1 MVRALRVFAMVWTVL
16 AGLLLVLA
24 TMGILAHA
32 PGAWGAASATLFA
45 WLRLFTIQVNPAILV
60 LFLPAVAAFLW
71 AAWRARDRT
80 ATLELNQE
88 QLATLVRGLH
98 EAAAATNDVAG
109 QHFARMLAQF
119 FDPTEDGTMKPKVVR
134 VQVDDQR
141 YVIVPLVS
149 LVPSAA
155 MQLDAMRVKFR
166 CVLDRAEASREA
178 LAASLPAS
186 VDPESLRVKITP
198 RGKQKGK
205 SVVDVTLE
213 FKPGERPQATAELL
227 DLLASSV
234 SPVTVR
240 TGETP
245 PPMGYAKTEQFQEL
259 LRQSR
264 GRAGS
269 GPAGNE
275 RR

>member
-1 MVRALRVFAMVWTVL
+1 MVRALRVFAMVWSGL
-16 AGLLLVLA
+16 AVLLLVLDA
-24 TMGILAHA
+24 MGILVHA
-32 PGAWGAASATLFA
+32 TGVWGAASAMLFGR
-45 WLRLFTIQVNPAILV
+45 LRPFAIRVNPAVLV

-80 ATLELNQE
+80 STPELSPE
-88 QLATLVRGLH
+88 ELAKLVRGLH

-109 QHFARMLAQF
+109 QHFAEMLAQF

-141 YVIVPLVS
+141 YVMVPLVS
-149 LVPSAA
+149 LLPSAA
-155 MQLDAMRVKFR
+155 VNLDAMRVQFR
-166 CVLDRAEASREA
+166 CVLGGAEASRET

-186 VDPESLRVKITP
+186 ADPGSLGVKITP
-198 RGKQKGK
+198 RGKQRGK
-205 SVVDVTLE
+205 SVVDVSLE

-227 DLLASSV
+227 NLLASSV
-234 SPVTVR
+234 SPVAVR
-240 TGETP
+240 AGEAP
-245 PPMGYAKTEQFQEL
+245 PPMGYAKSERFQEL

-264 GRAGS
+264 ERATS
-269 GPAGNE
+269 GPSGSE